1 MDDHYYERLL
11 SKVEKTIDNC
21 SDEAITL
28 SDYLANHP
36 EVSEHEFQSSKK
48 HAELLSCHG
57 FEVEYPFL
65 GIPTAFCATKSN
77 GEGAKVA
84 LLVEY
89 DALPEIGHACGH
101 CLHGAMSTLAA
112 IGLAS
117 VFDEVKGEL
126 RVIGTPAEETN
137 GAKVT
142 MAKQGVFDDLDLAI
156 MIHSSGN
163 KSYVKYKSL
172 AMDAIEFS
180 YKGKPAHAASA
191 PWEGRNALNGV
202 QLFFHAI
209 DMLRQHVK
217 PEVRMHGIIYKGG
230 DAPNIVPEMAICRFY
245 FRAPTRAYLDYL
257 VDRVRRIALGAA
269 MASETEVTMKN
280 FEFSFDNMIENKTAE
295 EKMAEIMKELGIEL
309 SEPEGYEGSSDMGNV
324 SYRCPA
330 LQPKLAISDVP
341 LVTHSREFADAVVTP
356 RAHEALILGSK
367 ALARIALAV
376 YLDEDLRSAI
386 KEDFKKAKEQEE
398 VF

>member
-1 MDDHYYERLL
+1 MDDLYYERLL

-21 SDEAITL
+21 SHEAIAL
-28 SDYLANHP
+28 SDHLANHP
-36 EVSEHEFQSSKK
+36 EVSEHEFESSKK
-48 HAELLSCHG
+48 HVELLSRHG

-142 MAKQGVFDDLDLAI
+142 MAEQGVFDDLDLAI

-172 AMDAIEFS
+172 AMT
-180 YKGKPAHAASA
+180 
-191 PWEGRNALNGV
+191 
-202 QLFFHAI
+202 
-209 DMLRQHVK
+209 LR
-217 PEVRMHGIIYKGG
+217 I
-230 DAPNIVPEMAICRFY
+230 
-245 FRAPTRAYLDYL
+245 
-257 VDRVRRIALGAA
+257 
-269 MASETEVTMKN
+269 
-280 FEFSFDNMIENKTAE
+280 
-295 EKMAEIMKELGIEL
+295 
-309 SEPEGYEGSSDMGNV
+309 
-324 SYRCPA
+324 
-330 LQPKLAISDVP
+330 
-341 LVTHSREFADAVVTP
+341 
-356 RAHEALILGSK
+356 
-367 ALARIALAV
+367 
-376 YLDEDLRSAI
+376 
-386 KEDFKKAKEQEE
+386 
-398 VF
+398 

>member
-1 MDDHYYERLL
+1 MLYALKYQEGFPFRGL
-11 SKVEKTIDNC
+11 K
-21 SDEAITL
+21 
-28 SDYLANHP
+28 P
-36 EVSEHEFQSSKK
+36 VSYTH
-48 HAELLSCHG
+48 
-57 FEVEYPFL
+57 
-65 GIPTAFCATKSN
+65 
-77 GEGAKVA
+77 
-84 LLVEY
+84 
-89 DALPEIGHACGH
+89 
-101 CLHGAMSTLAA
+101 LAA

-142 MAKQGVFDDLDLAI
+142 MAEQGVFDDLDLAI

-269 MASETEVTMKN
+269 MASET
-280 FEFSFDNMIENKTAE
+280 
-295 EKMAEIMKELGIEL
+295 
-309 SEPEGYEGSSDMGNV
+309 V
-324 SYRCPA
+324 SYTHLDVYKR
-330 LQPKLAISDVP
+330 QVQIVQKLLP
-341 LVTHSREFADAVVTP
+341 LFRLHLVIFKRFGQQAERSQGGAQFMSHIGDEFAQVIGIKIKLRRHQV
-356 RAHEALILGSK
+356 K
-367 ALARIALAV
+367 ARCV
-376 YLDEDLRSAI
+376 
-386 KEDFKKAKEQEE
+386 
-398 VF
+398 